1 MYFRSMT
8 AVFKPFFA
16 IVQATYLPASPLPRT
31 RRSYSSGCEFVVFTV
46 ANIYTGPNL
55 EDTAVIVEAS
65 AFHDG
70 IVVVQVN
77 EIVGPSLDAIGRA
90 LKSSN

>member
-1 MYFRSMT
+1 
-8 AVFKPFFA
+8 
-16 IVQATYLPASPLPRT
+16 
-31 RRSYSSGCEFVVFTV
+31 VFTV
-46 ANIYTGPNL
+46 ANIYTSPNL